1 MAALA
6 AALCRSIG
14 TSQAT
19 GNKNILFI
27 ENLFSG
33 SAIVLRVI
41 ERAMSASATQTTYE
55 RLRASLLAGL
65 YRPEEKLKI
74 SELGA
79 AFSVSTGAIREALA
93 RLTAEGLVTAL
104 PQRGFRVAPVSIA
117 DLRDLTDMRIEVETK
132 CLRRAIANGDL
143 GWETAVVAA
152 HHRLAAT
159 PIAADDG
166 SFSPAWTLAH
176 GDFHAAL
183 AQACG
188 STWMLRVRD
197 LLSAH
202 NERYL
207 DLARKTDRG
216 KRDAAREHREL
227 MEATVARDTERA
239 VSIMTAHLGKTRDT
253 IEAALLA
260 AAAMNEAR

>member
-1 MAALA
+1 M
-6 AALCRSIG
+6 
-14 TSQAT
+14 
-19 GNKNILFI
+19 
-27 ENLFSG
+27 SG
-33 SAIVLRVI
+33 
-41 ERAMSASATQTTYE
+41 SATQTVYE
-55 RLRASLLAGL
+55 QLRARLLAGL

-74 SELGA
+74 SELGS

-93 RLTAEGLVTAL
+93 RLTAEGLVTAT
-104 PQRGFRVAPVSIA
+104 PQRGFRVAPVSVA
-117 DLRDLTDMRIEVETK
+117 DLRDLTDMRVEIETK

-143 GWETAVVAA
+143 AWETAVVAA

-159 PIAADDG
+159 PIAAHDG

-176 GDFHAAL
+176 ADFHAAL

-188 STWMLRVRD
+188 SAWMMRVRD
-197 LLSAH
+197 LLFAH

-216 KRDAAREHREL
+216 NRDAAREHREL
-227 MEATVARDTERA
+227 MEATLARDTERA
-239 VSIMTAHLGKTRDT
+239 VTLMMAHLDKTRDT

-260 AAAMNEAR
+260 ATAMNEAK